1 MLISKD
7 NERIERSGTQYMYID
22 GRNNNIFK
30 EQKTIQNTCCRDA
43 RFITTMKIHKS
54 M

>member
-22 GRNNNIFK
+22 GRINNICSK
-30 EQKTIQNTCCRDA
+30 SRKQSKTHVVGMQ
-43 RFITTMKIHKS
+43 HL
-54 M
+54 